1 MHSKPVYSSEMED
14 TAQEKLQSGID
25 KLSQIERRLKGY
37 LETPNSTNFDSK

>member
-1 MHSKPVYSSEMED
+1 MED

-37 LETPNSTNFDSK
+37 LETPNTNQPDSK